1 MPAQEIRTSSQRSR
15 SPANRYHHVRSR
27 SPQSRHHHPVSH
39 KHKRLKPSAS
49 MHLPFQALKLHK
61 HDFEALKPMFELY
74 LDIQKQKVLEELPND
89 EVHGRWKSFIGKWNR
104 GELAEGWYDPATL
117 QKAQAS
123 VAMNAVDAV
132 RQSRL
137 QDSPSYGS
145 PRRAEESSDED
156 IVGPAMPGNETQVYK
171 NENRRGPTIPNLQDL
186 ELRRELE
193 QEDVLAQRRNLREL
207 QHVDHKQQKERL
219 DELVPR
225 AEAGSKDRML
235 EKKREKADSN
245 RAFASSKTE
254 AGGVEEVPESDLLGA
269 DDWGP
274 DEVKKQQREMDRKKN
289 EREVRREE
297 ALRARREE
305 LEQRR
310 RDYRAK
316 EEKTMKGLV
325 ALAKAKFG

>member
-1 MPAQEIRTSSQRSR
+1 MR
-15 SPANRYHHVRSR
+15 
-27 SPQSRHHHPVSH
+27 
-39 KHKRLKPSAS
+39 
-49 MHLPFQALKLHK
+49 
-61 HDFEALKPMFELY
+61 
-74 LDIQKQKVLEELPND
+74 
-89 EVHGRWKSFIGKWNR
+89 NR

-123 VAMNAVDAV
+123 VASNGVDAR

-137 QDSPSYGS
+137 RKSPSYGS
-145 PRRAEESSDED
+145 PRRAEASSDED
-156 IVGPAMPGNETQVYK
+156 IVGPAMPSNETQVYK

-186 ELRRELE
+186 ELRRGMICGHGLIPFASNNQPFHTEIE
-193 QEDVLAQRRNLREL
+193 HEDSLAQRRNLREL
-207 QHVDHKQQKERL
+207 RHVDHKLQKERL

-225 AEAGSKDRML
+225 AEAGSKDRMF

-297 ALRARREE
+297 VLRARKEE

-310 RDYRAK
+310 MDYQAK
-316 EEKTMKGLV
+316 EERTMKGLV